1 MKYEVVIYWSDEDQ
15 VFIAEVPELPGCMT
29 HGQSYQQAS
38 SNAEEAMRGWL
49 KAWAELGREAPA
61 PRQHVLAS

>member
-1 MKYEVVIYWSDEDQ
+1 M
-15 VFIAEVPELPGCMT
+15 FIAEVPELPVGMT

-49 KAWAELGREAPA
+49 QGIGGTGPRGAGAEAACPRE
-61 PRQHVLAS
+61 LSSTFWSL